1 MIESLER
8 AASAAYLPGGAVQT
22 VDGHEVTLIS
32 HPYTDGDE
40 IFVLARTDPND
51 LGSWLE
57 YRINEIIV
65 PALHETPA
73 ALADSISLTSTMD
86 SVCLVNSPAKPH

>member
-1 MIESLER
+1 MLETRRSSSLF
-8 AASAAYLPGGAVQT
+8 PGAVVQT
-22 VDGHEVTLIS
+22 TDGDQVTLIS

-40 IFVLARTDPND
+40 IFVLARTDPSD
-51 LGSWLE
+51 LSSWRE
-57 YRINEIIV
+57 YRIDEIII
-65 PALHETPA
+65 PNCHETPA